1 MRSVYRI
8 DAASDEG
15 GSKRI
20 DRRRYLACLTIIW
33 YDAPRLTA
41 LIEQRRYAGRDYTLQ
56 SHGLLTAMMIVLAWV
71 HVLAAVVWLG
81 GMVFLSVVLMP
92 VFRRGTFGADRRI
105 LFQALVRRF
114 RIIVWIMI
122 CLLVLSGPLLISSRT
137 GTLEEPEAWRSVL
150 HLKLWLVAGL
160 VLLTAVHDVWLGPL
174 VGRLRREASEMP
186 SPADLLLIRVAAV
199 VVRLGLLLGVV
210 VLFLAVALART

>member
-1 MRSVYRI
+1 MMRP
-8 DAASDEG
+8 ASQPNRPEG
-15 GSKRI
+15 LG
-20 DRRRYLACLTIIW
+20 RRYPVW
-33 YDAPRLTA
+33 
-41 LIEQRRYAGRDYTLQ
+41 
-56 SHGLLTAMMIVLAWV
+56 SHGLLTTMMIVLAWV
-71 HVLAAVVWLG
+71 HVLAAMIWLG

-105 LFQALVRRF
+105 LFQALARRF
-114 RIIVWIMI
+114 RIVAWIMI
-122 CLLVLSGPLLISSRT
+122 GILVLSGPLLISSRT

-174 VGRLRREASEMP
+174 VGRLRREAAEIP

-199 VVRLGLLLGVV
+199 VARLGLLLGVV

>member
-1 MRSVYRI
+1 MMRPAY
-8 DAASDEG
+8 
-15 GSKRI
+15 
-20 DRRRYLACLTIIW
+20 
-33 YDAPRLTA
+33 A
-41 LIEQRRYAGRDYTLQ
+41 LIEKRGYAGRSYTLQ
-56 SHGLLTAMMIVLAWV
+56 SLGLLTVMMIVLAWV

-114 RIIVWIMI
+114 RIVVWIMI
-122 CLLVLSGPLLISSRT
+122 GILVLSGPLLISSRT

-174 VGRLRREASEMP
+174 VGRLRREAQETP

-199 VVRLGLLLGVV
+199 VTRLGLLLGVI
-210 VLFLAVALART
+210 VLFLAVTLART